1 MSDKKYS
8 KEHEWISSNG
18 EIVTVGISD
27 YAQQSLGDIVFVTLP
42 NVGEEFNKGD
52 SMIEIEATKT
62 VAEAYAPMDC
72 VITEINSD
80 LDSQPD
86 IINTDPCG
94 TGWLVKADIKNLD
107 DTGMSYQEYES
118 FIS

>member
-1 MSDKKYS
+1 MTDKKYLVT
-8 KEHEWISSNG
+8 HEWYSISDNN
-18 EIVTVGISD
+18 ITVGISD
-27 YAQQSLGDIVFVTLP
+27 FAQGELGDIVFVTLP

-80 LDSQPD
+80 LDSQPE
-86 IINTDPCG
+86 IINSDPCG
-94 TGWLVKADIKNLD
+94 TGWLVKADIKILD

>member
-1 MSDKKYS
+1 
-8 KEHEWISSNG
+8 
-18 EIVTVGISD
+18 
-27 YAQQSLGDIVFVTLP
+27 
-42 NVGEEFNKGD
+42 
-52 SMIEIEATKT
+52 
-62 VAEAYAPMDC
+62 MDC

-80 LDSQPD
+80 LDSEPE

-94 TGWLVKADIKNLD
+94 SGWLVKADIKKLD